1 MLSKKNNDS
10 IVAVFENIAHA
21 GQLREALK
29 IALSSIRAGIY
40 EEDLLY
46 IAADIANKLGDLN
59 KAEQL
64 VRKLLEINPNS
75 LSGWTL
81 FGDIE
86 SRLSEINEANRGFYN
101 AAVIS
106 VVNKKPR
113 RTPLSLS
120 EEKLVGNSKKSSPDV
135 SFDTVTFAEICTKQG
150 YYHKALKIYHDLLL
164 KDPESEDLKERIKD
178 LEKRLGNNDR

>member
-1 MLSKKNNDS
+1 MVSDNNKDS
-10 IVAVFENIAHA
+10 IVSVLENIAHA
-21 GQLREALK
+21 GQLREALN

-46 IAADIANKLGDLN
+46 IAADIANKLGDLD
-59 KAEQL
+59 KAGQL

-75 LSGWTL
+75 LSGWSL
-81 FGDIE
+81 FGTIQSRMIDI
-86 SRLSEINEANRGFYN
+86 SRANEDFNKAK
-101 AAVIS
+101 VIS
-106 VVNKKPR
+106 VVNK
-113 RTPLSLS
+113 RTRKIPLGITEDESVS
-120 EEKLVGNSKKSSPDV
+120 NIKKTSPDV